1 MFLKNRKIEKNAN
14 GLYLKVKYHIGPEP
28 LKKRKNTLAVDAGI
42 ATFKY
47 PFATTTTSHVEHV
60 ASNQIHTH

>member
-1 MFLKNRKIEKNAN
+1 MFLKNIKIEKTPMVYTLRLNTTLAPS
-14 GLYLKVKYHIGPEP
+14 LS
-28 LKKRKNTLAVDAGI
+28 KKRKNTLAVDAGI